1 MPLNGGKY
9 RYRPGTK
16 IRLHFTDSGQVD
28 EVKDFRTGKI
38 HTQDEFAADRAK
50 SVGKKQADALRRG
63 GV

>member
-28 EVKDFRTGKI
+28 EVKNTKTGKI
-38 HTQDEFAADRAK
+38 HSAAEFAADRKK
-50 SVGKKQADALRRG
+50 SKGKKQADALRSG
-63 GV
+63 GK